1 MLVQPILEFKG
12 VRIELNVEEAM
23 KIAEGK
29 ANGAERVQAEIA
41 MIVGVHSKHLPA
53 PDGIEATP
61 LLRAPAGMLLPAP
74 DGKRRKAPSAT
85 RAQKPTVA
93 CEWCGKTFTYPAFLE
108 KHKAR
113 LCTKRPLD
121 VPAPA

>member
-41 MIVGVHSKHLPA
+41 MIVGLHSKHAPA

-61 LLRAPAGMLLPAP
+61 LLRAPAGMQLPAP
-74 DGKRRKAPSAT
+74 THKARTAPPAPKSA
-85 RAQKPTVA
+85 RPEVA
-93 CEWCGKTFTYPAFLE
+93 CEWCGKKFKYPAFLQ
-108 KHKAR
+108 KHRER
-113 LCTKRPLD
+113 LCAKRPID

>member
-12 VRIELNVEEAM
+12 MRIELNVEEAM

-61 LLRAPAGMLLPAP
+61 LLRAPLTPALPEP
-74 DGKRRKAPSAT
+74 
-85 RAQKPTVA
+85 KPTRSVREPGPMLK
-93 CEWCGKTFTYPAFLE
+93 CDWCGKEFRYQGWLNQHKERWCPKRLAEMPA
-108 KHKAR
+108 
-113 LCTKRPLD
+113 
-121 VPAPA
+121 